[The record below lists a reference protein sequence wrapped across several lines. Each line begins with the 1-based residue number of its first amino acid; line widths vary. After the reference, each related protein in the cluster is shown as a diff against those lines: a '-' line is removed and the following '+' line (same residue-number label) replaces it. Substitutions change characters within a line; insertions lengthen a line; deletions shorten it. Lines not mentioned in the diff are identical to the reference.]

1 MIFGSL
7 LSFLLP
13 FWSQKLQKIRQIQ
26 GETEMVVEEVE
37 KVAEVVEKVAI
48 AAEKL
53 SGDVAE
59 NLPDSARLKQAA
71 LFLERISEKT
81 AHDAHVTEDFMHKV
95 DAVERDLDA
104 LENIVE
110 PLINKFAEK
119 VSVQKDG
126 KSSAA
131 AKVLN
136 RFERAPLIAGPGA
149 SDGGNAMADGVVGT
163 GAGEEADGVGGDGG
177 ELTLTGDGAG
187 TVGIVVLL
195 GAGAD
200 AEDGGVATGDLAGDC
215 VGDCAIVWTSSNSTT
230 MTSIATLFSSITKAS
245 EEETAKR
252 TCLFVN

>member
-1 MIFGSL
+1 MSTRGSLGSYSFQSFVELLKFYRSSSSSSTRSYVSPGYCQGFAAAKTRRGYSFHHSGLQLINSANKETWREPDTNLVRKDESNNNVAPPPPPPPPPPRFNFAIWAKMIFGSL

-126 KSSAA
+126 KSSA
-131 AKVLN
+131 
-136 RFERAPLIAGPGA
+136 
-149 SDGGNAMADGVVGT
+149 GN
-163 GAGEEADGVGGDGG
+163 
-177 ELTLTGDGAG
+177 
-187 TVGIVVLL
+187 
-195 GAGAD
+195 
-200 AEDGGVATGDLAGDC
+200 C
-215 VGDCAIVWTSSNSTT
+215 N
-230 MTSIATLFSSITKAS
+230 F
-245 EEETAKR
+245 
-252 TCLFVN
+252 N